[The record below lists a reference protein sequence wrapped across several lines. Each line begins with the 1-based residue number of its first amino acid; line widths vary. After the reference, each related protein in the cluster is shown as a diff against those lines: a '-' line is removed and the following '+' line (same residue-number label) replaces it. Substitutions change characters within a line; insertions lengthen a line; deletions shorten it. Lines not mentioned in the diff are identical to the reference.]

1 MEEAKTINYGEAL
14 ADYISKYEYGTIIHY
29 QEIERVTKERRRTP
43 RYYNIIAKA
52 KKILEARGK
61 MIKSIEGGDYQV
73 LYPGDYSN
81 AYAREVRLAK
91 GRIKHG
97 GKIVKGAPVGD
108 MTAEERQTFN
118 HVSDFHTRLEAQLC
132 GNYVEV
138 KKLVGKKH
146 PLEVGMNQNG

>member
-1 MEEAKTINYGEAL
+1 MEEVKTINYGEAL
-14 ADYISKYEYGTIIHY
+14 ADYISKFEYGTIVHY
-29 QEIERVTKERRRTP
+29 QEIENVTKERRGKQ

-61 MIKSIEGGDYQV
+61 MVKSIGGGDYQV
-73 LYPGDYSN
+73 LYPGDYSK
-81 AYAREVRLAK
+81 AYAREVRLAR

-97 GKIVKGAPVGD
+97 GKIVKGAPVSD
-108 MTAEERQTFN
+108 MTTEERQTFN

-146 PLEVGMNQNG
+146 PLEVGINK